1 MSEIQKKWRCEKCF
15 GLYDTRK
22 KAVECAAS
30 HVHEEVWVM
39 CRNGA
44 GFRVFNPN
52 GKPGSYGSM
61 EWALEKAKEME
72 REK

>member
-39 CRNGA
+39 CGIGLMIWGA
-44 GFRVFNPN
+44 LRRSIGYEDR
-52 GKPGSYGSM
+52 
-61 EWALEKAKEME
+61 AD
-72 REK
+72 